1 MAEIQTDDKQVEL
14 ELDTNEDTEV
24 EVKEDEKTSKKTTK
38 IQSKTKK
45 DTEEKPEVEV
55 EKPQKKDE
63 HDQYTDSVQ
72 NRINKLTK
80 KMREAE
86 RQREEA
92 IRYAQ
97 QVQDESTQIKQRL
110 KSLDQGYMTE
120 YGGRLEVEQKQV
132 EADLKRAVELGDA
145 DATVSAQQ
153 RLTQLAVAKDRYDQ
167 AKIAQQQREE
177 QEKQQEEQ
185 QPVYQQPQTQQ
196 QQAPKKAD
204 PKAEDWASRNKW
216 FGQDEAMTYAAFGI
230 HKRLIEDEGFDGK
243 SDEYYNELDRRLRDR
258 FPREFD
264 GDVESETPPK
274 KVTQSVAGVSRS
286 STAPTSSGRNRK
298 VRLTPSQVQIA
309 KKLGVP
315 LEEYAKYVRN

>member
-24 EVKEDEKTSKKTTK
+24 EVNEDEKTSKKTTK
-38 IQSKTKK
+38 IESKTK
-45 DTEEKPEVEV
+45 EKPEVEV

-177 QEKQQEEQ
+177 QEKQQEQQ

-258 FPREFD
+258 FPREFE
-264 GDVESETPPK
+264 GNVESETSPR

>member
-14 ELDTNEDTEV
+14 ELETNEDTEV

-38 IQSKTKK
+38 IESKTK
-45 DTEEKPEVEV
+45 EKPEVEV

-97 QVQDESTQIKQRL
+97 QVQDESSQIKQRL

-167 AKIAQQQREE
+167 AKVAQQQREE

-185 QPVYQQPQTQQ
+185 QPTLPYQQPQTQQ

-243 SDEYYNELDRRLRDR
+243 SDEYYNELDRRLKDR
-258 FPREFD
+258 FPREFE
-264 GDVESETPPK
+264 GNVESETSPR

>member
-24 EVKEDEKTSKKTTK
+24 EVNEDEKTSKKTTK
-38 IQSKTKK
+38 IESKTK
-45 DTEEKPEVEV
+45 EKPEVEV

-258 FPREFD
+258 FPREFE
-264 GDVESETPPK
+264 GNVESETSPR

>member
-38 IQSKTKK
+38 IESQTK
-45 DTEEKPEVEV
+45 EKPEVEV

-97 QVQDESTQIKQRL
+97 QVQDESSQIKQRL

-167 AKIAQQQREE
+167 AKVAQQQREE

-258 FPREFD
+258 FPREFE
-264 GDVESETPPK
+264 GNVESETSPR

>member
-14 ELDTNEDTEV
+14 ELETNEDTEV

-38 IQSKTKK
+38 IESQTK
-45 DTEEKPEVEV
+45 EKPEVEV

-97 QVQDESTQIKQRL
+97 QVQDESSQIKQRL

-167 AKIAQQQREE
+167 AKVAQQQREE

-243 SDEYYNELDRRLRDR
+243 SDEYYNELDRRLKDR
-258 FPREFD
+258 FPREFE
-264 GDVESETPPK
+264 GNVESETSPR

>member
-38 IQSKTKK
+38 IQSKTNKA
-45 DTEEKPEVEV
+45 TEEKPEVEV

-97 QVQDESTQIKQRL
+97 QVQDESSQIKQRL

-167 AKIAQQQREE
+167 AKVAQQQREE

-243 SDEYYNELDRRLRDR
+243 SDEYYNELDRRLKDR
-258 FPREFD
+258 FPREFE
-264 GDVESETPPK
+264 GNVESETSPR

-286 STAPTSSGRNRK
+286 STAPTSNGRNRK

>member
-14 ELDTNEDTEV
+14 ELETNEDTEV

-38 IQSKTKK
+38 IESQTKK
-45 DTEEKPEVEV
+45 KPEVEV

-97 QVQDESTQIKQRL
+97 QVQDESSQIKQRL

-153 RLTQLAVAKDRYDQ
+153 RLTQLAVSKDRYDQ
-167 AKIAQQQREE
+167 AKVAQQQREE

-185 QPVYQQPQTQQ
+185 QPTYQQPQTQQ

-243 SDEYYNELDRRLRDR
+243 SDEYYNELDRRLKDR
-258 FPREFD
+258 FPREFE
-264 GDVESETPPK
+264 GNVESETSPR

-286 STAPTSSGRNRK
+286 STAPTSNGRNRK

>member
-14 ELDTNEDTEV
+14 ELETNEDTEV

-38 IQSKTKK
+38 IESQTK
-45 DTEEKPEVEV
+45 EKPEVEV

-97 QVQDESTQIKQRL
+97 QVQDESSQIKQRL

-167 AKIAQQQREE
+167 AKVAQQQREE

-185 QPVYQQPQTQQ
+185 QPTLPYQQPQTQQ

-243 SDEYYNELDRRLRDR
+243 SDEYYNELDRRLKDR
-258 FPREFD
+258 FPREFE
-264 GDVESETPPK
+264 GNVESETSPR

>member
-14 ELDTNEDTEV
+14 ELETNEDTEV

-38 IQSKTKK
+38 IESKTK
-45 DTEEKPEVEV
+45 EKPEVEV

-167 AKIAQQQREE
+167 AKVAQQQREE

-185 QPVYQQPQTQQ
+185 QPTLPYQQPQTQQ

-204 PKAEDWASRNKW
+204 PKAEDWAARNKW

-258 FPREFD
+258 FPREFE
-264 GDVESETPPK
+264 GNVESETSPR

>member
-38 IQSKTKK
+38 IESKTK
-45 DTEEKPEVEV
+45 EKPEVEV

-97 QVQDESTQIKQRL
+97 QVQDESSQIKQRL

-167 AKIAQQQREE
+167 AKVAQQQREE

-258 FPREFD
+258 FPREFE
-264 GDVESETPPK
+264 GNVESETSPR

>member
-38 IQSKTKK
+38 IESQTK
-45 DTEEKPEVEV
+45 EKPEVEV

-97 QVQDESTQIKQRL
+97 QVQDESSQIKQRL

-167 AKIAQQQREE
+167 AKVAQQQREE

-243 SDEYYNELDRRLRDR
+243 SDEYYNELDRRLKDR
-258 FPREFD
+258 FPREFE
-264 GDVESETPPK
+264 GNVESETSPR

-286 STAPTSSGRNRK
+286 STAPTSNGRNRK

>member
-38 IQSKTKK
+38 IESKTK
-45 DTEEKPEVEV
+45 EKPEVEV

-97 QVQDESTQIKQRL
+97 QVQDESSQIKQKL

-167 AKIAQQQREE
+167 AKVAQQQREE

-185 QPVYQQPQTQQ
+185 QPTLPYQQPQTQQ

-258 FPREFD
+258 FPREFE
-264 GDVESETPPK
+264 GNVESETSPR

-286 STAPTSSGRNRK
+286 STAPTSNGRNRK

>member
-38 IQSKTKK
+38 IESKTK
-45 DTEEKPEVEV
+45 EKPEVEV

-258 FPREFD
+258 FPREFE
-264 GDVESETPPK
+264 GNVESETSPR

>member
-38 IQSKTKK
+38 IESKTK
-45 DTEEKPEVEV
+45 EKPEVEV

-167 AKIAQQQREE
+167 AKVAQQQREE

-243 SDEYYNELDRRLRDR
+243 SDEYYNELDRRLKDR
-258 FPREFD
+258 FPREFE
-264 GDVESETPPK
+264 GNVESETSPR

-286 STAPTSSGRNRK
+286 STAPTSNGRNRK

>member
-38 IQSKTKK
+38 IESKTK
-45 DTEEKPEVEV
+45 EKPEVEV

-97 QVQDESTQIKQRL
+97 QVQDESSQIKQRL

-167 AKIAQQQREE
+167 AKVAQQQREE

-258 FPREFD
+258 FPREFE
-264 GDVESETPPK
+264 GNVESETSPR

-286 STAPTSSGRNRK
+286 STAPTSNGRNRK

>member
-38 IQSKTKK
+38 IESKTK
-45 DTEEKPEVEV
+45 EKPEVEV

-167 AKIAQQQREE
+167 AKVAQQQREE

-185 QPVYQQPQTQQ
+185 QPTLPYQQPQTQQ

-258 FPREFD
+258 FPREFE
-264 GDVESETPPK
+264 GNVESETSPR

>member
-14 ELDTNEDTEV
+14 ELETNEDTEV

-38 IQSKTKK
+38 IESQTK
-45 DTEEKPEVEV
+45 EKPEVEV

-97 QVQDESTQIKQRL
+97 QVQDESSQIKQRL

-167 AKIAQQQREE
+167 AKVAQQQREE

-185 QPVYQQPQTQQ
+185 QPTYQQPQTQQ

-243 SDEYYNELDRRLRDR
+243 SDEYYNELDRRLKDR
-258 FPREFD
+258 FPREFE
-264 GDVESETPPK
+264 GNVESETSPR

-286 STAPTSSGRNRK
+286 STAPTSNGRNRK

>member
-14 ELDTNEDTEV
+14 ELETNEDTEV

-38 IQSKTKK
+38 IESQTK
-45 DTEEKPEVEV
+45 EKPEVEV

-97 QVQDESTQIKQRL
+97 QVQDESSQIKQRL

-167 AKIAQQQREE
+167 AKVAQQQREE

-258 FPREFD
+258 FPREFE
-264 GDVESETPPK
+264 GNVESETSPR

>member
-1 MAEIQTDDKQVEL
+1 
-14 ELDTNEDTEV
+14 
-24 EVKEDEKTSKKTTK
+24 
-38 IQSKTKK
+38 
-45 DTEEKPEVEV
+45 
-55 EKPQKKDE
+55 
-63 HDQYTDSVQ
+63 
-72 NRINKLTK
+72 
-80 KMREAE
+80 MREAE

-97 QVQDESTQIKQRL
+97 QVQDESSQIKQRL

-167 AKIAQQQREE
+167 AKVAQQQREE

-185 QPVYQQPQTQQ
+185 QPTYQQPQTQQ

-243 SDEYYNELDRRLRDR
+243 SDEYYNELDRRLKDR
-258 FPREFD
+258 FPREFE
-264 GDVESETPPK
+264 GNVESETSPR

-286 STAPTSSGRNRK
+286 STAPTSNGRNRK

>member
-38 IQSKTKK
+38 IESKTK
-45 DTEEKPEVEV
+45 EKPEVEV

-97 QVQDESTQIKQRL
+97 QVQDESSQIKQRL

-167 AKIAQQQREE
+167 AKVAQQQREE

-185 QPVYQQPQTQQ
+185 QPTLPYQQPQTQQ

-243 SDEYYNELDRRLRDR
+243 SDEYYNELDRRLKDR
-258 FPREFD
+258 FPREFE
-264 GDVESETPPK
+264 GNVESETSPR

-286 STAPTSSGRNRK
+286 STAPTSNGRNRK

>member
-38 IQSKTKK
+38 IESKTK
-45 DTEEKPEVEV
+45 EKLEVEV

-167 AKIAQQQREE
+167 AKVAQQQREE
-177 QEKQQEEQ
+177 QEKQQEQQ
-185 QPVYQQPQTQQ
+185 QPILPYQQPQTQQ

-258 FPREFD
+258 FPREFE
-264 GDVESETPPK
+264 GNVESETSPR

-315 LEEYAKYVRN
+315 IEEYAKYVRN

>member
-14 ELDTNEDTEV
+14 ELETNEDTEV

-38 IQSKTKK
+38 IESKTK
-45 DTEEKPEVEV
+45 EKPEVEV
-55 EKPQKKDE
+55 DKPQKKDE

-97 QVQDESTQIKQRL
+97 QVQDESSQIKQRL

-167 AKIAQQQREE
+167 AKVAQQQREE

-185 QPVYQQPQTQQ
+185 QPTLPYQQPQTQQ

-243 SDEYYNELDRRLRDR
+243 SDEYYNELDRRLKDR
-258 FPREFD
+258 FPREFE
-264 GDVESETPPK
+264 GNVESETSPR

>member
-38 IQSKTKK
+38 IESKTK
-45 DTEEKPEVEV
+45 EKPEVEV

-167 AKIAQQQREE
+167 AKVAQQQREE

-185 QPVYQQPQTQQ
+185 QPTLPYQQPQIQ

-258 FPREFD
+258 FPREFE
-264 GDVESETPPK
+264 GNVESETSPR

>member
-38 IQSKTKK
+38 IESKTK
-45 DTEEKPEVEV
+45 EKPEVEV

-167 AKIAQQQREE
+167 AKVAQQQREE

-185 QPVYQQPQTQQ
+185 QPTLPYQQPQTQQ

-258 FPREFD
+258 FPREFE
-264 GDVESETPPK
+264 GNVESETSPR

-298 VRLTPSQVQIA
+298 VRLTPSDRDWETY
-309 KKLGVP
+309 L
-315 LEEYAKYVRN
+315 

>member
-38 IQSKTKK
+38 IESKTK
-45 DTEEKPEVEV
+45 EKPEVEV

-204 PKAEDWASRNKW
+204 PKAEDWAARNKW

-264 GDVESETPPK
+264 GNVESETSPR

-286 STAPTSSGRNRK
+286 STAPTYSGRNRK

>member
-38 IQSKTKK
+38 IESKTK
-45 DTEEKPEVEV
+45 EKPEVEV

-185 QPVYQQPQTQQ
+185 QPTLPYQQPQTQQ

-204 PKAEDWASRNKW
+204 PKAEDWAARNKW

-258 FPREFD
+258 FPREFE
-264 GDVESETPPK
+264 GNVESETSPR

>member
-24 EVKEDEKTSKKTTK
+24 EVNEDEKTSKKTTK
-38 IQSKTKK
+38 IESKTK
-45 DTEEKPEVEV
+45 EKPEVEV

-167 AKIAQQQREE
+167 AKVAQQQREE
-177 QEKQQEEQ
+177 QEKQQEQQ

-258 FPREFD
+258 FPREFE
-264 GDVESETPPK
+264 GNVESETSPR

>member
-38 IQSKTKK
+38 IESKTK
-45 DTEEKPEVEV
+45 EKPEVEV

-97 QVQDESTQIKQRL
+97 QVQDESSQIKQRL

-167 AKIAQQQREE
+167 AKVAQQQREE

-185 QPVYQQPQTQQ
+185 QPTLPYQQPQTQQ

-258 FPREFD
+258 FPREFE
-264 GDVESETPPK
+264 GNVESETSPR

-286 STAPTSSGRNRK
+286 STAPTSNGRNRK

>member
-14 ELDTNEDTEV
+14 ELETNEDTEV

-38 IQSKTKK
+38 IESKTK
-45 DTEEKPEVEV
+45 EKPEVEV

-97 QVQDESTQIKQRL
+97 QVQDESSQIKQRL

-167 AKIAQQQREE
+167 AKVAQQQREE

-185 QPVYQQPQTQQ
+185 QPAYQQPQTQQ

-258 FPREFD
+258 FPREFE
-264 GDVESETPPK
+264 GNVESETSPR

-286 STAPTSSGRNRK
+286 STAPTSNGRNRK